1 MDDPGSAAT
10 GRGQHFIV
18 HNLDWL
24 WLIFAG
30 FGGGLAGSIA
40 GLASLVSYPALLAIG
55 LPPVTANV
63 TNTVSLVFNST
74 GSIWGSRPELAG
86 QSGRIKWLAPTAVAG
101 GIAGGLLLLA
111 LPSRSFT
118 LIVPF
123 LIGFASLGVLV
134 RRNPTRAKTSAAHPP
149 SWSLTVW
156 VFFIGVYGGYFG
168 AAAGVL
174 MLAVL
179 LFSTGESLP
188 KSNAMK
194 NLLLGGANG
203 VAAIAFIIF
212 GSVRWSA
219 AIPLAIG
226 FLMGGRLGPEIVRR
240 APTRPLR
247 FFIASAGLVL
257 AVHLGLSA
265 YR

>member
-1 MDDPGSAAT
+1 M
-10 GRGQHFIV
+10 

-86 QSGRIKWLAPTAVAG
+86 QGGRIKWLAPTAIIG
-101 GIAGGLLLLA
+101 GITGGLLLLA

-118 LIVPF
+118 LVVPF

-134 RRNPTRAKTSAAHPP
+134 RRNPTREMTNAAHPP
-149 SWSLTVW
+149 SRSLTIW
-156 VFFIGVYGGYFG
+156 VFFIGLYGGYFG

-179 LFSTGESLP
+179 LFATGETLP
-188 KSNAMK
+188 RSNAMK

-203 VAAIAFIIF
+203 IAAIAFIVF
-212 GSVRWSA
+212 GSVRWSD

-247 FFIASAGLVL
+247 FMIAIAGLGL
-257 AVHLGLSA
+257 AIHLGLDA
-265 YR
+265 YS

>member
-1 MDDPGSAAT
+1 M
-10 GRGQHFIV
+10 
-18 HNLDWL
+18 HNLDWI

-63 TNTVSLVFNST
+63 TNTVALIFNST
-74 GSIWGSRPELAG
+74 GSILGSRPELRG
-86 QSGRIKWLAPTAVAG
+86 QGGRIKWLAPTAIAG
-101 GIAGGLLLLA
+101 GITGGLLLLA

-118 LIVPF
+118 LVVPF
-123 LIGFASLGVLV
+123 LIGFASLGVLIKRSPNREV
-134 RRNPTRAKTSAAHPP
+134 SNAAHPP
-149 SWSLTVW
+149 SWSLSIW
-156 VFFIGVYGGYFG
+156 VFFIGLYGGYFG

-174 MLAVL
+174 MLAVM

-188 KSNAMK
+188 RSNAMK

-203 VAAIAFIIF
+203 VAALAFMIF

-219 AIPLAIG
+219 AVPLAIG

-240 APTRPLR
+240 APTGPLR
-247 FFIASAGLVL
+247 FLIALAGIGL
-257 AVHLGLSA
+257 AVHLGLDA
-265 YR
+265 YN